1 MQQVTASTK
10 TLVKSEVSA
19 KECIDTGVELMWSD
33 LRVCTKLFPPPPDRV
48 INLGI
53 PEHRISLH
61 ISNQDYLERRLDNGK
76 LLCAPTGPGVFNFI
90 PAHQEVESLW
100 LAEVELLSIYLP
112 PALLERTAVESC
124 ERVPQTIELI
134 DRFVIHDPF
143 LEQLAYAFKAELERG
158 NPADN
163 LYLESLQTVLAGHL
177 LRHHCS
183 VNIADASVS
192 GGLPKS
198 KLRQVIDYIQSN
210 LDREISLAE
219 LARMAQVSTHHFGKL
234 FKQSMGVTPHQ
245 YVLKCRVEQ
254 AKKLL
259 AKKQLSFAQ
268 ISQELGFC
276 DQSHFINV
284 FRRHTNL
291 TPRQYR
297 NNL

>member
-1 MQQVTASTK
+1 MRQVTVRSK
-10 TLVKSEVSA
+10 TLFITEASA
-19 KECIDTGVELMWSD
+19 KESIHAGVELVGCD
-33 LRVCTKLFPPPPDRV
+33 LRVCSKIYPPAPDRV
-48 INLGI
+48 VNPGI

-61 ISNQDYLERRLDNGK
+61 IANQDYLERRLDGEK
-76 LLCAPTGPGVFNFI
+76 LLFAPTGPGVFNFI
-90 PAHQEVESLW
+90 PAYREVESLW

-112 PALLERTAVESC
+112 PALLERTAVESSD
-124 ERVPQTIELI
+124 RVPQTIELI
-134 DRFVIHDPF
+134 DRFIIHDPF
-143 LEQLAYAFKAELERG
+143 LEQLAYAFKAELEGG
-158 NPADN
+158 NPTDH

-183 VNIADASVS
+183 VKIADTDMT

-210 LDREISLAE
+210 LDREISLAQ

-234 FKQSMGVTPHQ
+234 FKQSMGFTPHQ

-284 FRRHTNL
+284 FRRYTTL